1 MFFVT
6 SQNITGEV
14 PLFDKIIKQTLGPLQ
29 IGVFYLNESAPE
41 FGDQKKKYKL
51 SSKFPQLRFYKNNL
65 FGEEK
70 NAKSFE
76 IYINKK
82 LDAIVDEIHEGIDH
96 DVRETSEKIM
106 MNVAQSYALE
116 SKKNVVFYFYQTG
129 RVSIHIKALSAMQ
142 ILKDDFV
149 FISVTEPSQDL
160 LDSFQIQKMPAI
172 AGILPPAPEQPD
184 SIRQFAYGGTINFD
198 EIL

>member
-1 MFFVT
+1 MD
-6 SQNITGEV
+6 S
-14 PLFDKIIKQTLGPLQ
+14 II
-29 IGVFYLNESAPE
+29 
-41 FGDQKKKYKL
+41 
-51 SSKFPQLRFYKNNL
+51 
-65 FGEEK
+65 
-70 NAKSFE
+70 
-76 IYINKK
+76 
-82 LDAIVDEIHEGIDH
+82 DEIHEGIDH

-160 LDSFQIQKMPAI
+160 IDSF
-172 AGILPPAPEQPD
+172 
-184 SIRQFAYGGTINFD
+184 
-198 EIL
+198 

>member
-1 MFFVT
+1 MD
-6 SQNITGEV
+6 SNI
-14 PLFDKIIKQTLGPLQ
+14 
-29 IGVFYLNESAPE
+29 
-41 FGDQKKKYKL
+41 
-51 SSKFPQLRFYKNNL
+51 
-65 FGEEK
+65 
-70 NAKSFE
+70 
-76 IYINKK
+76 
-82 LDAIVDEIHEGIDH
+82 DEIHEGIDH

-160 LDSFQIQKMPAI
+160 IDSF
-172 AGILPPAPEQPD
+172 
-184 SIRQFAYGGTINFD
+184 
-198 EIL
+198 

>member
-160 LDSFQIQKMPAI
+160 LDSFQIKKMPAI